1 MSIKNKIQNII
12 YYISLN
18 ISLVTILS
26 ASEFQE
32 LKLPTPHGGEMV
44 FVPVCVN
51 KDSDSISWKKI
62 KLGDPSGEFKERSRS
77 TALGGSFPLKQ
88 NGIKYWC
95 YYMGKYEVTTKQY
108 NSIINDKLTN
118 EKRDKDQY
126 PIVNISWND
135 ALNFSDKYNQWL
147 FANFK
152 NRLPKYDKS
161 YGFLRLP
168 TEEEWEFAA
177 RGASSV
183 TEKQFKQK
191 IPYPNGKLHEYEWF
205 GGPTSSHYKL
215 QKVGKLKPNPI
226 GLYDMLGNVS
236 EMTMSLFKVGYNQGP
251 TGGFVVKGNNYNTSK
266 KRLRSSYRSEQP
278 FYRQHSSGMLMPH
291 TQKTLG
297 FRLVISAVLFP
308 SRKAEKKISSN
319 WSQYSSKNI
328 DKNDNKHNKVTKVI
342 DLDTIDIDQNYTKID
357 DDLFLYISRV
367 AKSKNSPLDHKKI
380 YLSIRDIINPNINKS
395 YMMIKLAS
403 KLIISIQKSNRVYIS
418 TKYLQDISKD
428 RGRDNS
434 VKIDKSTLIQMRDN
448 IDNAL
453 SSYLYI
459 LKQLNTNSII
469 SIKKGLVRYKW
480 FLKRHHNNIEIPILS
495 IIKKHLSELKKGKK
509 IDIIKLKKDII

>member
-1 MSIKNKIQNII
+1 MQVIKAGIIDYMLLSI
-12 YYISLN
+12 SF
-18 ISLVTILS
+18 VVILS
-26 ASEFQE
+26 AGGSQE
-32 LKLPTPHGGEMV
+32 LKLPTPNGDEMI

-51 KDSDSISWKKI
+51 KDSDSISWKNI
-62 KLGDPSGEFKERSRS
+62 KLGDPSGEFKEKSMS

-88 NGIKYWC
+88 NGVKYWC
-95 YYMGKYEVTTKQY
+95 YYMGKYEVTTRQY
-108 NSIINDKLTN
+108 NSIINGELAKKRTN
-118 EKRDKDQY
+118 KDQY

-152 NRLPKYDKS
+152 DRLPKYDKS

-183 TEKQFKQK
+183 TAKQFKQK

-226 GLYDMLGNVS
+226 GLHDMLGNVS

-266 KRLRSSYRSEQP
+266 KKLRSSYRSEQP

-297 FRLVISAVLFP
+297 FRLVISAILFP

-319 WSQYSSKNI
+319 WSKYNSKSV
-328 DKNDNKHNKVTKVI
+328 DKNHNKTTQII
-342 DLDTIDIDQNYTKID
+342 DLDAIQIDQNYTKIS
-357 DDLFLYISRV
+357 DDLFLYIARV
-367 AKSKNSPLDHKKI
+367 AKSQKSLLDHEKI
-380 YLSIRDIINPNINKS
+380 YISIRDIINPNINKS
-395 YMMIKLAS
+395 YMMIKMAS
-403 KLIISIQKSNRVYIS
+403 KLIISIQKSDRVYIS
-418 TKYLQDISKD
+418 TKYLKDISEGT
-428 RGRDNS
+428 RQNRS
-434 VKIDKSTLIQMRDN
+434 VKIDKDTLFYMRNN

-459 LKQLNTNSII
+459 LKQLNNNSVI
-469 SIKKGLVRYKW
+469 SIKKGLVRYKF
-480 FLKRHHNNIEIPILS
+480 FLKRHHNNIEIPILF
-495 IIKKHLSELKKGKK
+495 IIKKHIFELKKGEKM
-509 IDIIKLKKDII
+509 DIKRLEKDILE

>member
-1 MSIKNKIQNII
+1 MGII
-12 YYISLN
+12 YYILFS
-18 ISLVTILS
+18 ISFIAILS
-26 ASEFQE
+26 AGESQE
-32 LKLPTPHGGEMV
+32 LKLPTPNGGEMV

-62 KLGDPSGEFKERSRS
+62 KLGDSSGEFKEKSRS

-88 NGIKYWC
+88 NGVKYWC
-95 YYMGKYEVTTKQY
+95 YYMSKYEVTNRQY
-108 NSIINDKLTN
+108 NSIINGKLAKKKT
-118 EKRDKDQY
+118 DKDQY

-152 NRLPKYDKS
+152 DKLPKYDKS

-183 TEKQFKQK
+183 TDKQFRQK
-191 IPYPNGKLHEYEWF
+191 IPYPYSKLHEYEWF
-205 GGPTSSHYKL
+205 GGPASSHYKL

-278 FYRQHSSGMLMPH
+278 FYRQHNSGMLMPH

-308 SRKAEKKISSN
+308 SRKAEKKMSSN
-319 WSQYSSKNI
+319 WSEYSSKNI
-328 DKNDNKHNKVTKVI
+328 DKKHDNSNKVAKVI
-342 DLDTIDIDQNYTKID
+342 DLTTIQIDQNYIKID
-357 DDLFLYISRV
+357 NDLYLYISRV
-367 AKSKNSPLDHKKI
+367 AKSQKSSLDNEKI
-380 YLSIRDIINPNINKS
+380 NISIRDIINPNINKS
-395 YMMIKLAS
+395 YMMIKMAS
-403 KLIISIQKSNRVYIS
+403 KLIISIQKSDRDYIS
-418 TKYLQDISKD
+418 TKYLQNISKD
-428 RGRDNS
+428 TGRGSS
-434 VKIDKSTLIQMRDN
+434 VKIDKNTLLKMKDN
-448 IDNAL
+448 IETAL

-459 LKQLNTNSII
+459 LKQLNKHSTV
-469 SIKKGLVRYKW
+469 SIKKGLVRYKF
-480 FLKRHHNNIEIPILS
+480 FLKRHHNGVEIPILS
-495 IIKKHLSELKKGKK
+495 IIKKHLS
-509 IDIIKLKKDII
+509 KLKKDEKIDIKRLERDILQ